1 MDKEMKKLLLVAV
14 SVGFFLLVT
23 ITAAIIIL
31 TPKTTETQ
39 FSSPVTT
46 TGRVQMTQMNE
57 TPPANINQQPSI
69 IDSQGISPNSNISP
83 DIVDGDG
90 MKTISMPSTI
100 ITKDSNTALQTGN
113 KETEIPV
120 VATVKRQEP
129 APTVKPQA
137 TSAQRTTTTPAA
149 RPAATAAKPAVSA
162 KVTNDFW
169 VQTGAFS
176 AQIRAEDARDVLSDK
191 GITSIIE
198 NREINGKIWYRVR
211 LGPYT
216 SEKEA
221 NHWLEIVKLIDGF
234 SGSQVRQTV
243 RAN

>member
-31 TPKTTETQ
+31 TPKTKETPV
-39 FSSPVTT
+39 SSAVPISN
-46 TGRVQMTQMNE
+46 GRVQISQPDNSS
-57 TPPANINQQPSI
+57 AGIVNQQPDSI
-69 IDSQGISPNSNISP
+69 ETQVINSNSNNSP
-83 DIVDGDG
+83 DIVNFDRRDSDRV
-90 MKTISMPSTI
+90 TILLTN
-100 ITKDSNTALQTGN
+100 DSNTAIQTVE
-113 KETEIPV
+113 KEAELPV
-120 VATVKRQEP
+120 VATVRKQEP
-129 APTVKPQA
+129 APAARPQTTVTSNTAA
-137 TSAQRTTTTPAA
+137 TAA
-149 RPAATAAKPAVSA
+149 RPAAAPARPAAPAR
-162 KVTNDFW
+162 TINDFW

-176 AQIRAEDARDVLSDK
+176 AQVRAEDARELLSDR

-216 SEKEA
+216 SEREA
-221 NHWLEIVKLIDGF
+221 KHWLDIVKLIDEF
-234 SGSQVRQTV
+234 SNSEIRQTV